1 MKEYKSLVFDYNNM
15 MKDFVGEKEGFSE
28 KELKN
33 NFDIAV
39 NAHKTFEENR
49 GLNMLGWTE
58 LPYNQKGIVKHI
70 KTVAKRI
77 RKADAFVVLGIGG
90 SALGT
95 NALFN
100 PLCHLHHNELKKS
113 KRKAPK
119 LYVEDNIDP
128 VRMKE
133 LLDVLDLDK
142 TIFNVISKSGSTSET
157 MSQFLIIYKM
167 LKDLYG
173 ENAKDHIIATTDEKN
188 GNLIKIAKEED
199 LETFFIP
206 DGVGGRF
213 SVISPV
219 GLLPAA
225 ILGIDINELLKGCI
239 HMDKMCRKPNL
250 KNPALIFGLLQYLSM
265 QKGKNISVIMP
276 YSDNLKL
283 IADWYCQ
290 LWAESLGKKLDL
302 KNNIVHT
309 GQTPV
314 GALGV
319 TDQHSQIQL
328 YTEGPFDKV
337 ITLIGVKNFKETV
350 EIPHMFS
357 EYPSVNFLSG
367 NTLNDL
373 ITNERIAT
381 EYALT
386 KNQRLNNS
394 IVLEEINAH
403 TIGQLLMFFMIQTA
417 YVGAMLNI
425 DTFNQPG
432 VEEGKNAT
440 YALFGRK
447 GYESKLEELKSAKQK
462 SDKYII

>member
-1 MKEYKSLVFDYNNM
+1 MKEIKPLIFDYNNM
-15 MKDFVGEKEGFSE
+15 MKDFLGEEGFSD
-28 KELKN
+28 KELKD
-33 NFDIAV
+33 NFHKAQI
-39 NAHKTFEENR
+39 AHKFFEENR
-49 GLNMLGWTE
+49 GKNMLGWTE
-58 LPYNQKGIVKHI
+58 LPYNQKSII
-70 KTVAKRI
+70 KNIKEVAKKA

-90 SALGT
+90 SALGA

-100 PLCHLHHNELKKS
+100 SLCHLHHNELKKS

-119 LYVEDNIDP
+119 FYVEDNIDP
-128 VRMKE
+128 VRMRE
-133 LLDVLDLDK
+133 LLDVLNLDK

-157 MSQFLIIYKM
+157 MSQFLIIYKI
-167 LKDLYG
+167 LKEKYG

-188 GNLIKIAKEED
+188 GNLIKIAKEES
-199 LETFFIP
+199 LTTFFIP

-225 ILGIDINELLKGCI
+225 ILGIDINQLLKGCI
-239 HMDKMCRKPNL
+239 YMDKMCRKNNT
-250 KNPALIFGLLQYLSM
+250 KNPALVLGLLQYLAM
-265 QKGKNISVIMP
+265 KKGKNISVMMP

-283 IADWYCQ
+283 VADWYSQ
-290 LWAESLGKKLDL
+290 LWAESLGKKVDL
-302 KNNIVHT
+302 NNNIVHT

-314 GALGV
+314 RALGA

-328 YTEGPFDKV
+328 FTEGPFDKV

-350 EIPHMFS
+350 EIPHIFPQ
-357 EYPSVNFLSG
+357 YPAVSFLSG
-367 NTLNDL
+367 YSLNDL

-386 KNQRLNNS
+386 KNKRLNHS
-394 IVLEEINAH
+394 IILNEINAH

-417 YVGAMLNI
+417 YVGAMLNV

-440 YALFGRK
+440 YALFGRS
-447 GYESKLEELKSAKQK
+447 GYEEKLTELKTTKPK
-462 SDKYII
+462 NDKYII